1 MAITTDMTSR
11 FSQQQSHFDADPP
24 SPPTPITGGSIMSTD
39 EIEDS
44 FNEPIA
50 FNVSD
55 NYAIHDIIGEG
66 AYGVVV

>member
-1 MAITTDMTSR
+1 
-11 FSQQQSHFDADPP
+11 
-24 SPPTPITGGSIMSTD
+24 MSTD
-39 EIEDS
+39 DIEDS

>member
-1 MAITTDMTSR
+1 MMTMIMR
-11 FSQQQSHFDADPP
+11 GADYVSEHTYSSAELP
-24 SPPTPITGGSIMSTD
+24 STPTPTDTTLSMAEEALEDVMS
-39 EIEDS
+39 
-44 FNEPIA
+44 EPIA